1 MSPKRE
7 HPDAAY
13 VADLVER
20 FGAFVP
26 VTARRMFG
34 GFGLFV
40 DGAMFALVANGL
52 VYLKV
57 DEANR
62 PAFEA
67 LGLQPWVYE
76 AASRQMTMSYYPP
89 PDEALDDPALLREWF
104 EGARA
109 ASRRAAAEKASRVAK
124 RKPKG

>member
-20 FGAFVP
+20 FGTFAP
-26 VTARRMFG
+26 VTARGMFG

-40 DGAMFALVANGL
+40 DGAMFALVADGSL
-52 VYLKV
+52 YLRV

-67 LGLQPWVYE
+67 QGLQPWVYG
-76 AASRQMTMSYYPP
+76 AAGRQMTMSYYPP
-89 PDEALDDPALLREWF
+89 PEDALEDPDALREWF

-109 ASRRAAAEKASRVAK
+109 ASARAAAAKASRAR
-124 RKPKG
+124 RKPQA